1 MPAGRNRCY
10 GGAGVRLID
19 RYLIRECVP
28 AFLVA
33 LGVFTFLL
41 ALQPMLDRARD
52 LLAKGADL
60 ATIGWMLIL
69 LLPQALGV
77 TIPMALLTAILMG
90 LGRLSADRES
100 MALLASGVS
109 PLRLLRPVLVAAAV
123 AAAATFYVLTEL
135 LPDANQAWRQQ
146 AFELL
151 AQRSAAEVRPGLFYE
166 GFPNKVLFIR
176 DRLPDGNWS
185 GVMLADTSQPG
196 RLVLTLAPEGRLERD
211 RARQEVAVVLAGES
225 IRYMPGDQP
234 GVYDTARATDLRFA
248 IPADSVF
255 PDAST
260 LTRGTRELRLDE
272 LRAAEA
278 ARRAAGESP
287 HNEIMWR
294 HQMFAFPVACL
305 VFAVIGVALGL
316 HTRREG
322 RLGGFMLGVA
332 VIFVYHGLNT
342 LAEGRTKA
350 GTFPAE
356 WARWVPNLVLGAV
369 GMAAMWWRMRG
380 TGNSLTLPLPA
391 PWRRREPRRADG
403 PRARPAVALV
413 LRIPDVRLP
422 RPRLLDLYVLRRYLA
437 VVALSS
443 GALLGLYYVGAF
455 IDRSEKLFKGQADG
469 GMLAA
474 FLVYSTP
481 QFVAY
486 LAPMAVL
493 VAVLAT
499 LGGLIRTGELVVMRA
514 CGVSLYRAA
523 LPLLLMGVIWSG
535 ALFVL
540 DDRVLAHANVK
551 AERLDNHIRS
561 GVAPGLVPVSATH
574 WLADSHGRIYHYVAY
589 DGHRQRLHGL
599 SIFDVDAES
608 FELTSHTWTQVAQYD
623 GRAWTAG
630 PGWTR
635 HFPAPDQST
644 REDFAHRV
652 MAMPPPG
659 NFGGAES
666 QQEELMTFGELRQ
679 HINRL
684 AGSGINLAES
694 RVQLQ
699 ERLAFPMVAFVMT
712 LLGIPFA
719 MTVGRRG
726 ALYGVG
732 LAIILA
738 SGYWLLNT
746 VFLAVGQAGLLPP
759 ALAAWAANLLLLAA
773 AAYLTLSVR
782 T

>member
-1 MPAGRNRCY
+1 MAL
-10 GGAGVRLID
+10 GVRLID
-19 RYLIRECVP
+19 RYLIRECIP

-41 ALQPMLDRARD
+41 ALQPMLDNARD

-60 ATIGWMLIL
+60 GTISWMLVL

-109 PLRLLRPVLVAAAV
+109 PLRLLRPVLVVAAV
-123 AAAATFYVLTEL
+123 AAVATFYVLTEL
-135 LPDANQAWRQQ
+135 LPDANQAWRQR

-176 DRLPDGNWS
+176 DHLPGGSWS

-196 RLVLTLAPEGRLERD
+196 RLVITLAPEGRLELD

-234 GVYDTARATDLRFA
+234 GIYDTARATDLRFA

-260 LTRGTRELRLDE
+260 LARGTREMRLHE

-305 VFAVIGVALGL
+305 VLAVIGVALGL

-332 VIFVYHGLNT
+332 VIFVYHALNT

-356 WARWVPNLVLGAV
+356 WARWVPNLVLAAV
-369 GMAAMWWRMRG
+369 GVAAMWWRMRG
-380 TGNSLTLPLPA
+380 TGGSLSLSLPA
-391 PWRRREPRRADG
+391 GWRRPRQAQPVDRQPA
-403 PRARPAVALV
+403 APAVALV

-422 RPRLLDLYVLRRYLA
+422 RPRLLDLYVIRRYLA
-437 VVALSS
+437 VAALSS
-443 GALLGLYYVGAF
+443 GALLGLYYIGAF
-455 IDRSEKLFKGQADG
+455 VDRPEKLFKGQADG

-474 FLVYSTP
+474 FLLYSTP

-499 LGGLIRTGELVVMRA
+499 LGGLIRSGELVVMRA

-523 LPLLLMGVIWSG
+523 LPLLLMGVIWTG

-551 AERLDNHIRS
+551 AERLDTHIRS

-574 WLADSHGRIYHYVAY
+574 WLADGHGRIYHYIAY

-599 SIFDVDAES
+599 SIFEVGAES

-623 GRAWTAG
+623 GRVWTTG

-635 HFPAPDQST
+635 HFPAPDRST
-644 REDFAHRV
+644 REDFAQRV
-652 MAMPPPG
+652 MALPPPG
-659 NFGGAES
+659 NFGGTES

-699 ERLAFPMVAFVMT
+699 ERLAFPVVALVMT

-719 MTVGRRG
+719 MTIGRRG

-738 SGYWLLNT
+738 SAYWLLNT

>member
-1 MPAGRNRCY
+1 MK
-10 GGAGVRLID
+10 LID

-41 ALQPMLDRARD
+41 ALQPMLNKAQE

-60 ATIGWMLIL
+60 GTIGWMLVL

-109 PLRLLRPVLVAAAV
+109 PLRLLRPVMVAAAV
-123 AAAATFYVLTEL
+123 AALATFYVLTEL
-135 LPDANQAWRQQ
+135 LPDANQAWRER
-146 AFELL
+146 AFALL

-166 GFPNKVLFIR
+166 GFPNKVLFVR
-176 DRLPDGNWS
+176 DHKPGGGWS

-196 RLVLTLAPEGRLERD
+196 RLVITLAPEGRLELD
-211 RARQEVAVVLAGES
+211 QVKQEVAVVLAGES

-260 LTRGTRELRLDE
+260 LARGTREMRLGE

-278 ARRAAGESP
+278 ARRADGESP

-294 HQMFAFPVACL
+294 HQMFAFPAACL
-305 VFAVIGVALGL
+305 VLAVIGVALGL

-332 VIFVYHGLNT
+332 VIFVYHALNT
-342 LAEGRTKA
+342 LAEGHAKA
-350 GTFPAE
+350 GRFPAE
-356 WARWVPNLVLGAV
+356 WARWVPILVLLPV
-369 GMAAMWWRMRG
+369 GTAAMWWRMRG
-380 TGNSLTLPLPA
+380 TGNSLTLPLPRG
-391 PWRRREPRRADG
+391 WRRARDTRPMEHRAARR
-403 PRARPAVALV
+403 VALV
-413 LRIPDVRLP
+413 VRIPDVRLP

-443 GALLGLYYVGAF
+443 GALLGLYYIGAF

-469 GMLAA
+469 SMLAA
-474 FLVYSTP
+474 FLLYSTP

-523 LPLLLMGVIWSG
+523 LPLLLMGALWSG

-540 DDRVLAHANVK
+540 DDRVLAHANVH
-551 AERLDNHIRS
+551 ADRLDNHIRS
-561 GVAPGLVPVSATH
+561 GIAPGLAPVSATH
-574 WLADSHGRIYHYVAY
+574 WLADGQGRIYHYVAY

-599 SIFDVDAES
+599 SIFEVDAES
-608 FELTSHTWTQVAQYD
+608 FELTSHTWAQVAQFD
-623 GRAWTAG
+623 GRVWTTG

-635 HFPAPDQST
+635 HFPAPDRST
-644 REDFAHRV
+644 REDFPRRV
-652 MAMPPPG
+652 MALPPPA
-659 NFGGAES
+659 NFGGTES

-699 ERLAFPMVAFVMT
+699 ERLAFPLVAIVMT

-719 MTVGRRG
+719 ITVGRRG

-746 VFLAVGQAGLLPP
+746 VFLAIGQAGLLPA